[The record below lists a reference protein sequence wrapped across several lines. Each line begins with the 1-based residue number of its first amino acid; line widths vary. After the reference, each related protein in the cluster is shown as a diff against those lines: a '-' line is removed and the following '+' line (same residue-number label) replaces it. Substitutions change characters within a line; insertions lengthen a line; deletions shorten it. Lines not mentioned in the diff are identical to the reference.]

1 MLTGRPFDDLR
12 AILTQLPDADDCAA
26 KKVREAL
33 ASKPVDSTSG
43 LADLATWAASWQ
55 GSSKPSI
62 AESHICVLASS
73 YEGQDIASVTDYI
86 EATSK
91 GAAAVNLLCVEKGI
105 GLRAIQ
111 LAPEMPHCVSG
122 DWSEQ
127 DCMAAVAFGMEATA
141 AGGDVLGLT
150 DIAPGNAER
159 AVAIILAVKGL
170 RGDDPV
176 LAAASNEFADNV
188 RALMVDV
195 EGAKDDPLEVMRRLG
210 GREVA
215 AALGA
220 LVAARSRRLP
230 VLTDGWASMAA
241 VAVLE
246 ALTKGGSGHILPAAS
261 DNAIQAAVWRLL
273 DKAPIV
279 GVLVGGGPG
288 CGIAIA
294 VSVLGASC
302 AMLGLRDDRN

>member
-12 AILTQLPDADDCAA
+12 AILAQLPDADDCAA

-33 ASKPVDSTSG
+33 AGKPVDSTSG
-43 LADLATWAASWQ
+43 LAELAAWAASWQ
-55 GSSKPSI
+55 GSSNPSI

-73 YEGQDIASVTDYI
+73 YEGQDTSSVTDYI

-111 LAPEMPHCVSG
+111 LAPEMPHPSDG

-141 AGGDVLGLT
+141 AGGNILGLT
-150 DIAPGNAER
+150 DMAPGNAER

-170 RGDDPV
+170 QSDDTL
-176 LAAASNEFADNV
+176 LAAVDKDFANNV
-188 RALMVDV
+188 KVLLARVQGA
-195 EGAKDDPLEVMRRLG
+195 EGDPLEVMRRLG
-210 GREVA
+210 GREIA
-215 AALGA
+215 AAVGA

-230 VLTDGWASMAA
+230 VLTDGWAAIAA
-241 VAVLE
+241 TVVLD
-246 ALTKGGSGHILPAAS
+246 ALVDGATGHVLPAAS
-261 DNAIQAAVWRLL
+261 DNPMQALAWHLIG
-273 DKAPIV
+273 KTPIV
-279 GVLVGGGPG
+279 GLEIGGGPG
-288 CGIAIA
+288 CGIAIG
-294 VSVLGASC
+294 VSVLGAAC
-302 AMLGLRDDRN
+302 AMLGLRDRTQ